1 MRQAGALPVLGG
13 AGMAAIGIG
22 GAILIAGGAL
32 FAIFGRRKHDTAE
45 A

>member
-1 MRQAGALPVLGG
+1 MRQAGALPVLG

-32 FAIFGRRKHDTAE
+32 FAIFGRRKQDTAE